1 MEKGFKMTKIL
12 LKNATVYPITAN
24 PFKNGD
30 VLIEEGLIKKAG
42 KNLSTPADVK
52 IIDCSGLF
60 LFPGFI
66 EVHSHLGL
74 YDEGTGWAGNDAN
87 ETAEAL
93 TPHIRAIDGVY
104 PLDPAFSDAVKSG
117 ITTAHVM
124 PGSANVIGGTT
135 SVIKT
140 TGKNIKKMIAQEVS
154 GLKIALGENP
164 KRIHSHGNSDS
175 ITRMGI
181 MGMLRE
187 AFYKAIHADNPDD
200 LRIKPLVMALKREI
214 PVRIHA
220 HRADDIITALRLA
233 EEFNL
238 DLRIEHC
245 TEGHLIAN
253 ELKGLNLKVSVGPT
267 FTRRSKVELKNKTW
281 KTYQELSNHGVEVSI
296 TTDHPYTPIQYLNL
310 CAAIAVREGEPAEEN
325 RIHNTE
331 LRGDR
336 TDAKGQDE
344 DGNGGRTGLL
354 AKSPEAYANVSENQV
369 AFHTGNDGR
378 LSPAVPRG
386 LFGSYSIHLTVP
398 DFASD
403 KRRSQLPPIT

>member
-1 MEKGFKMTKIL
+1 MKIL
-12 LKNATVYPITAN
+12 LKNAMVYPITSQ
-24 PFKNGD
+24 PIQNGD
-30 VLIEEGLIKKAG
+30 VLVENGKIIKVG
-42 KNLSTPADVK
+42 KYLPVDTNVK
-52 IIDCSGLF
+52 IIECNNHY

-66 EVHSHLGL
+66 DVHTHLGL

-87 ETAEAL
+87 ETAEAM

-104 PLDPAFSDAVKSG
+104 PLDPAFTDAIKSG

-140 TGKNIKKMIAQEVS
+140 TGKNVKKMIIQEIA
-154 GLKIALGENP
+154 GLKLALGENP
-164 KRIHSHGNSDS
+164 KRIHSQGNNDS

-187 AFYKAIHADNPDD
+187 AFYKAIHTDTPDD
-200 LRIKPLVMALKREI
+200 LRVAPLVMALKREI

-253 ELKGLNLKVSVGPT
+253 ELSGINLKVSVGPT
-267 FTRRSKVELKNKTW
+267 LTRRSKIELKNKTW
-281 KTYQELSNHGVEVSI
+281 KTYQELTNNGVEVSI
-296 TTDHPYTPIQYLNL
+296 TTDHPYTPIQYLNI
-310 CAAIAVREGEPAEEN
+310 CAGIAVREGLSEQKALEGITILPARN
-325 RIHNTE
+325 
-331 LRGDR
+331 LRLDTHLGSIDVGKEA
-336 TDAKGQDE
+336 D
-344 DGNGGRTGLL
+344 LVLWSHHPFHYL
-354 AKSPEAYANVSENQV
+354 AKPKWTMIGGEIVFSEE
-369 AFHTGNDGR
+369 
-378 LSPAVPRG
+378 
-386 LFGSYSIHLTVP
+386 
-398 DFASD
+398 
-403 KRRSQLPPIT
+403 

>member
-1 MEKGFKMTKIL
+1 MMKIL
-12 LKNATVYPITAN
+12 LKNANVYPITSQ
-24 PFKNGD
+24 PIQNGD
-30 VLIEEGLIKKAG
+30 VLVENGKIIKVG
-42 KNLSTPADVK
+42 KNLPVDTNVK
-52 IIDCSGLF
+52 IIECNNHY

-66 EVHSHLGL
+66 DVHTHLGL

-87 ETAEAL
+87 ETAEAM

-104 PLDPAFSDAVKSG
+104 PLDPAFTDAIKSG

-140 TGKNIKKMIAQEVS
+140 TGKNVKKMIIQEIA
-154 GLKIALGENP
+154 GLKLALGENP
-164 KRIHSHGNSDS
+164 KRIHSQGNNDS

-187 AFYKAIHADNPDD
+187 AFYKAIHTDTPDD
-200 LRIKPLVMALKREI
+200 LRVAPLVMALKREI

-253 ELKGLNLKVSVGPT
+253 ELSGINLKVSVGPT
-267 FTRRSKVELKNKTW
+267 LTRRSKIELKNKTW
-281 KTYQELSNHGVEVSI
+281 KTYQELTNNGVEVSI
-296 TTDHPYTPIQYLNL
+296 TTDHPYTPIQYLNI
-310 CAAIAVREGEPAEEN
+310 CAGIAVREGLSEQKALEGITILPARN
-325 RIHNTE
+325 
-331 LRGDR
+331 LRLDTHLGSIDVGKEA
-336 TDAKGQDE
+336 D
-344 DGNGGRTGLL
+344 LVLWSHHPFHYL
-354 AKSPEAYANVSENQV
+354 AKPKWTMIGGEIVFSEE
-369 AFHTGNDGR
+369 
-378 LSPAVPRG
+378 
-386 LFGSYSIHLTVP
+386 
-398 DFASD
+398 
-403 KRRSQLPPIT
+403 